1 MKKERFMSWVGILL
15 LAAVIGITAFILVN
29 SFMDS
34 RSSHDLSEK
43 VTEIVSSKDV
53 SDFEIIVRKLAHVVE
68 FFALGV
74 FTMLLSVFLHYR
86 WKRNGIGFVLF
97 YVLAVA
103 VLDEHIQTFSD
114 RTGST
119 SDIVL
124 DFLGSFIGIA
134 LVWAVFKIAR
144 LIKTKKKS

>member
-1 MKKERFMSWVGILL
+1 MKKEKLMSWVGILL
-15 LAAVIGITAFILVN
+15 FVAVIGVTAFILIN
-29 SFMDS
+29 SFMDVS
-34 RSSHDLSEK
+34 SSHNLSEK
-43 VTEIVSSKDV
+43 VTVIVSPKGVYGLED
-53 SDFEIIVRKLAHVVE
+53 IVRKLAHVVE

-124 DFLGSFIGIA
+124 DFLGAFIGIA